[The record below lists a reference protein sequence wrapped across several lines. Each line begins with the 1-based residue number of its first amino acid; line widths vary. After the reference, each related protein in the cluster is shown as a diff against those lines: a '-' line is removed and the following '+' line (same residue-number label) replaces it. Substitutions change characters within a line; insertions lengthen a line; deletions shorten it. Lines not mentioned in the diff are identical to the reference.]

1 MSKTTDPF
9 TLPYEAA
16 ESITIAYL
24 KRQLVWMEQERDRPP
39 VFDED
44 MAELIK
50 DITAVRRGVWW
61 LTGDFS
67 YDDAEGEA

>member
-1 MSKTTDPF
+1 MNKPTEAF

-24 KRQLVWMEQERDRPP
+24 KRELVWMAEYLEKQPLLEQDRTD
-39 VFDED
+39 V
-44 MAELIK
+44 IK
-50 DITAVRRGVWW
+50 DIVAVRRVVFW

-67 YDDAEGEA
+67 YDDAAD